1 MEPLNTSQTPDTSPT
16 AGPTPKRSTGIMVKY
31 VIPVVII
38 LLGIGFA
45 KYQID
50 TRPKARQGKSES
62 QARLVTV
69 QTAQVSDITTTIS
82 AMGTVVAAKT
92 TTLYPEVSG
101 LVLSLGEEVIPG
113 GLVNTGQRLV
123 QIDSRD
129 NEAIVAQRQSELTK
143 AQLNLKLEYGSQ
155 TVARQEYQLLEE
167 ILTDQD
173 QELVLRK
180 PHLAEAQSAVQA
192 AQAALD
198 KARLDVERCVITSPF
213 NAIIQQKH
221 VDPGTRV
228 SPSTPLLTLLGTD
241 EYWIEVLVP
250 VHQLRWI
257 TIPAEN
263 SHPGSHAKIYNTT
276 AWREGVFREGTV
288 LRLLGQLEDEGR
300 MAQLLVSIRDPLTL
314 SEDSSERPPVL
325 IGSYVRVEIEGRNI
339 ESVIALKRDYLRDGD
354 AVWIMNK
361 QQELE
366 IRPVE
371 VVFRSKDMVYITQ
384 GIEVGEQIVTTDISA
399 PVAGMPLRL
408 DGNPENPEPT
418 AGQNQLNSGPAGEH
432 P

>member
-1 MEPLNTSQTPDTSPT
+1 
-16 AGPTPKRSTGIMVKY
+16 MVKY